1 MRKIILA
8 SASPWRKELL
18 KRAGISF
25 LVEVSGYDEDMR
37 KRISPKT
44 LARNL
49 ALEKARAV
57 AVRHSNALIVA
68 ADTLAIFRGRV
79 IGKPTNL
86 SEAKKIL
93 GQLSGNCHSL
103 ITGFAI
109 VDTGTGKIVTRAME
123 TKVWFRKLSRR
134 EIDRYVKTREPLT
147 VAGGYA
153 IQGGGSSFAN
163 RIDGDF
169 YNIVGLPLAVVVEEL
184 RKFGVGI

>member
-1 MRKIILA
+1 
-8 SASPWRKELL
+8 L